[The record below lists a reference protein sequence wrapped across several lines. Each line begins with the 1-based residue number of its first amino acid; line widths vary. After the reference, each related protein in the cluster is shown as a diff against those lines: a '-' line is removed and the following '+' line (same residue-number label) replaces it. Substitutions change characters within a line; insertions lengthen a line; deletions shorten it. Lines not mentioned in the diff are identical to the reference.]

1 MTLSKEVSV
10 SWETRKLNQRIG
22 TNNLCSSVT
31 NLLNKRAQFLTEG
44 VCREKCS
51 KYVANLIFQ
60 KMLLNIFIV
69 NLEYVTT

>member
-10 SWETRKLNQRIG
+10 SWETRNLNQRIG
-22 TNNLCSSVT
+22 KNNLCSSVT
-31 NLLNKRAQFLTEG
+31 NLLNKRSQFLTEG

-51 KYVANLIFQ
+51 KYVPNIMFK
-60 KMLLNIFIV
+60 KMLLNIIIA